1 MINKILEVTTGFKKT
16 SILLIVFLV
25 FLGSIFELLSLGLV
39 IPLISIFSENI
50 DNFFLINYIETYFPK
65 YNNKESLILLLI
77 FSILI
82 IFLFRFI
89 FLVYLALKINKFI
102 FTSSRLISEKLL
114 KIYLSKDYSWHT
126 ENNKSKFINL
136 ITTEVS
142 NFCSN
147 ALYGFLFIASELF
160 FFSSIV
166 IFLIFW
172 EPKVFFIVLI
182 MSIIFFPSLVIFLK
196 KFSYVLGLKRQKIE
210 TDILVTLNENLNGI
224 KEMILYKWEHL

>member
-1 MINKILEVTTGFKKT
+1 MINKILEITTGFKKT

-65 YNNKESLILLLI
+65 YNNKESLILILI

-89 FLVYLALKINKFI
+89 FLVYLALKINNFI

-147 ALYGFLFIASELF
+147 ALYDFYL
-160 FFSSIV
+160 
-166 IFLIFW
+166 
-172 EPKVFFIVLI
+172 
-182 MSIIFFPSLVIFLK
+182 
-196 KFSYVLGLKRQKIE
+196 
-210 TDILVTLNENLNGI
+210 
-224 KEMILYKWEHL
+224 